1 MSHEE
6 DAEEDAP
13 EEVEEAL
20 SSLHPLNVE
29 NKACALPCDQVVELL
44 LSALRDS
51 ETVVR
56 WAAAKGV
63 GLGPSWVAAPRLFC
77 SS

>member
-20 SSLHPLNVE
+20 SGPLNVD
-29 NKACALPCDQVVELL
+29 NKACALRCDQVVELL